1 MIELLDINFHFIL
14 FLIVKYLKEVMPY
27 FRKASIL
34 NEIGWDFSGGQ
45 FLQDQRSNGIM
56 NISNDKYKN
65 GFSSST
71 MNSSHSS
78 SSSKTDT
85 KIVPLLLCH
94 LIRGCDKKMISNYQI
109 DDSMINTIIEIHS
122 PNRQQKCVLRSPD
135 SSQCSAW
142 FSAIHSAICSLMI
155 HAVQE
160 SNDILKEFLDGALLK
175 HMGWLFEKVKLKL
188 IMS

>member
-1 MIELLDINFHFIL
+1 MIDLLDINFL
-14 FLIVKYLKEVMPY
+14 FLVVKYLKEVMPY

-56 NISNDKYKN
+56 NINNDKYKN

-122 PNRQQKCVLRSPD
+122 PNRQQKCVLRCPD